1 MDGNMGIRDQ
11 VKLLRSVIGRKI
23 MEIDELEEKL
33 TVIKG
38 DAADQYLNMI
48 DFLKKDITGYKTIV
62 DDLKDGSNDL
72 SGYIEDIATL
82 PPNSVKIYNEM
93 YLPALNEEDR
103 AEDNAAMDI
112 KIKYVKDL
120 RRANEIYLG
129 RMALTDPRVLDFMLA
144 DEELVRLIGN
154 IVMETPE
161 YFDII
166 LKQL

>member
-1 MDGNMGIRDQ
+1 MDGNIDIRKQ
-11 VKLLRSVIGRKI
+11 VVLLRSVIGRKI
-23 MEIDELEEKL
+23 MEIDELEDKL

-38 DAADQYLNMI
+38 DEADQYLNMI
-48 DFLKKDITGYKTIV
+48 DFLKKDIIGYKTIV

-82 PPNSVKIYNEM
+82 PPDSVRIYNDM
-93 YLPALNEEDR
+93 YLPALSDEDR
-103 AEDNAAMDI
+103 IEDNAAMDI
-112 KIKYVKDL
+112 KIKYVQDL
-120 RRANEIYLG
+120 RRANELYLG
-129 RMALTDPRVLDFMLA
+129 RMALTDPKVLDVMLA